1 MESAQKKYADR
12 PKDMQQ
18 VVDTSIKKL
27 RKSLS
32 EVRYSIYAL
41 KPYPTQRLG
50 LKQAIINKVQSLKQE
65 YGLAI
70 TYHERGRSRK
80 LSFTKERVI
89 FDTLQESLQNI
100 IKHAKA
106 DKVDILL
113 SYQREH
119 VLLKVKDNGIGF
131 SLFESMIKAKHEPH
145 YGILHMNEQAEQL
158 GAALQIDSSA
168 GKGTEITLLIPD
180 SEMGEEYHDSNI
192 SSG

>member
-1 MESAQKKYADR
+1 MK
-12 PKDMQQ
+12 
-18 VVDTSIKKL
+18 
-27 RKSLS
+27 
-32 EVRYSIYAL
+32 
-41 KPYPTQRLG
+41 
-50 LKQAIINKVQSLKQE
+50 
-65 YGLAI
+65 
-70 TYHERGRSRK
+70 RGRSRK

-100 IKHAKA
+100 IKNLKA

-158 GAALQIDSSA
+158 GAALQIDSSQE
-168 GKGTEITLLIPD
+168 KVQK
-180 SEMGEEYHDSNI
+180 SHC
-192 SSG
+192 